1 MAKVI
6 FSNVGQSYDK
16 SLDEETWALKPIDL
30 VFESGRTYGLVGP
43 SGCGKT
49 TMLNLISGIIRPSHG
64 SIFFDDTDVT
74 DSPIVKR
81 NVAQVFQFPTIYKQ
95 MTVYDNLAFPL
106 TCRKWGKSE
115 VKARVEEIA
124 EQIGISDVLGKS
136 ANKLRADEK
145 QLVSLGR
152 GLVRDDVTALL
163 MDEPL
168 TVIDLQYKAEL
179 RRKIRKIVEG
189 KGITIIYVTHDQYEA
204 MTFADEILVMSLG
217 RLIQRGTPEELFEQP
232 NTKYVGNFIGS
243 PGMNFLKAKVGQ
255 EGVIL
260 GEQALEVS
268 NPISLTVGSEVEI
281 GIRPEYVQ
289 VTESFGPNTI
299 KAQYVSMSDMGAT
312 KVMTC
317 RVGDQLIKAKVPRG
331 QTVPKEGSVGLL
343 LPAKKLLT
351 YREGSII

>member
-168 TVIDLQYKAEL
+168 TVIDLQYKLTAAQDQ
-179 RRKIRKIVEG
+179 KIVEV
-189 KGITIIYVTHDQYEA
+189 KDYIIMY
-204 MTFADEILVMSLG
+204 S
-217 RLIQRGTPEELFEQP
+217 
-232 NTKYVGNFIGS
+232 
-243 PGMNFLKAKVGQ
+243 
-255 EGVIL
+255 
-260 GEQALEVS
+260 
-268 NPISLTVGSEVEI
+268 
-281 GIRPEYVQ
+281 
-289 VTESFGPNTI
+289 
-299 KAQYVSMSDMGAT
+299 
-312 KVMTC
+312 
-317 RVGDQLIKAKVPRG
+317 
-331 QTVPKEGSVGLL
+331 
-343 LPAKKLLT
+343 
-351 YREGSII
+351 